1 MMHFEPEYQIIRQQ
15 MENRLSV
22 IRRSFYRDARA
33 INKWETVVAGTACGV
48 EPPPES
54 GWVPFQTGGRWG
66 GSDTTQWFRAT
77 VEVPDTWQS
86 ERVFAVLTPG
96 NEALCYVDGVPR
108 QGLDHHRS
116 HVLLRE
122 SATGGEKIPLLIDA
136 YAKGEQVFG
145 VAQIC
150 VQDTDAWNLY
160 YDVRVALDVVL
171 AHPPESDIGRRL
183 FDVCYETL
191 KHVDPNTIDDLRVY
205 HEQIERASQYFGT
218 HIDEFRHSYNDGEFT
233 VFGQSHIDV
242 AWLWPIRVTQK
253 KIGRTFSTALQ
264 YMEQYPEFTCIMS
277 QPQLYEYIKNDYPEI
292 WERLK
297 EKVKS
302 GQWEVSGAPWVE
314 QDLNVPSG
322 ESHVRQ
328 YLYGNRFYRKEFGVH
343 SRLVWIPDCFGYTFS
358 LPQIMK
364 KAQIDYFYTTKLHG
378 NEYNRHPYDLFR
390 WRGIDGTE
398 ILAIQTP
405 NKCNDEPTPERL
417 KFSWRMFRQKSIAET
432 MPFAFGFGDG
442 GGGPTIDHIEYA
454 LRLSNISGV
463 PRLTWGKAEETYD
476 RIVETTDWSQ
486 IPIYH
491 DEMYYERHRGC
502 QTSQART
509 KRNNRK
515 AELLAR
521 DTEFFSSLAFIEGSE
536 YRHDDINNAWKLIL
550 LNQFHDILPGSSIQE
565 VYVDAERDY
574 ETAFSLLD
582 DVRDESMRILNGSGA
597 SSDQK
602 TIIVRNTLGWTRTD
616 VAVLECAELSATPV
630 HIIDADGNVVS
641 SQRVKSLDGNDQLLF
656 EVNDVP
662 SFGYAV
668 FRLVEGDQPSKTTG
682 PKAPKATTKKLEN
695 DYFEVGF
702 SNDGSIARLWDKRNN
717 RSVLSANAK
726 GNELA
731 LFEDHPAS
739 SDAWDVNFNVFEV
752 SEEYELDG
760 TITVV
765 ENGPVRATV
774 RVVRRSANSVVT
786 QDISLWCTIQRIDF
800 VTRIDWQEKH
810 RLLKASFPV
819 DVTSRRATYEIQYGA
834 IERPTHRSTQWDAA
848 RFEVPAHRWI
858 DLSEADYGVSLLN
871 DCKYGFDVHDN
882 VMRISLLRAPTH
894 PDPNCD
900 EGVHDMTYS
909 LYPHAGS
916 WQEAATVRRGYELN
930 VPLVTTVADVRGTK
944 SSFPNGFASVDL
956 ENVVI
961 DCIKKAEDTDD
972 VIVRLYEAH
981 GARGAGILTFRRSPV
996 HVSECDLMEEN
1007 DAPVEVDGGTVSFRI
1022 LPWEIRTFKVRF

>member
-1 MMHFEPEYQIIRQQ
+1 MHFEPEYQIIRRQ

-22 IRRSFYRDARA
+22 IQRSLFRDAQA
-33 INKWETVVAGTACGV
+33 IENLETVVAGEGCGI

-54 GWVPFQTGGRWG
+54 GWVPFRAGGRWG
-66 GSDTTQWFRAT
+66 GPDTTQWFRAT
-77 VEVPDTWQS
+77 VVVPDAWEG
-86 ERVFAVLTPG
+86 ERVFAVLAPG

-122 SATGGEKIPLLIDA
+122 SAKGGETISLLIDA
-136 YAKGEQVFG
+136 YAKGEQVFS
-145 VAQIC
+145 VAQMC
-150 VQDTDAWNLY
+150 VQDTEAWDLY
-160 YDVRVALDVVL
+160 YDVRVALDVAL
-171 AHPPESDIGRRL
+171 SHPPESDIGRRL

-191 KHVDPNTIDDLRVY
+191 KHIDPNTIDDLPIY
-205 HEQIERASQYFGT
+205 HEQIKRASEYFAS
-218 HIDEFRHSYNDGEFT
+218 HIGEFKHSHNDGEFT
-233 VFGQSHIDV
+233 VFGQSHIDT

-277 QPQLYEYIKNDYPEI
+277 QPQLYEYVKNDYPEI
-292 WERLK
+292 WKRLK

-314 QDLNVPSG
+314 QDLNVPNG

-328 YLYGNRFYRKEFGVH
+328 YLYGNRFYRKEFGIH
-343 SRLVWIPDCFGYTFS
+343 SRLVWMPDCFGYSFS

-398 ILAIQTP
+398 VLAIQTP
-405 NKCNDEPTPERL
+405 NKCNDETTPERL
-417 KFSWRMFRQKSIAET
+417 RFSWRMFRQKSIAET

-454 LRLSNISGV
+454 RRLSNISGV

-476 RIVETTDWSQ
+476 RIAKTTDWSQ
-486 IPIYH
+486 IPVFH

-521 DTEFFSSLAFIEGSE
+521 DTEFLASLAFLEGSD
-536 YRHDDINNAWKLIL
+536 YRHVDINTAWKLIL

-565 VYVDAERDY
+565 VYVDAEKDY
-574 ETAFSLLD
+574 STAFSLLR
-582 DVRDESMRILNGSGA
+582 DVLDESTRKLIGSGDGNDA
-597 SSDQK
+597 I
-602 TIIVRNTLGWTRTD
+602 TIVVRNTLGWTRSD
-616 VAVLECAELSATPV
+616 IAVLNDGMRPNSPIHV
-630 HIIDADGNVVS
+630 IDADGTVVP
-641 SQRVKSLDGNDQLLF
+641 SQRVTDIDGNDQLLF
-656 EVNDVP
+656 EVEDIP
-662 SFGYAV
+662 SLGCATYRIA
-668 FRLVEGDQPSKTTG
+668 EGERPYKRIG
-682 PKAPKATTKKLEN
+682 PKAPKATTTKLEN
-695 DYFEVGF
+695 DYFEIRFGR
-702 SNDGSIARLWDKRNN
+702 DGSIARIWDKRNN
-717 RSVLSANAK
+717 RSVLAPGTN
-726 GNELA
+726 GNEFVLY
-731 LFEDHPAS
+731 EDHPAG

-752 SEEYELDG
+752 SEEFELDG
-760 TITVV
+760 AIAVV

-786 QDISLWCTIQRIDF
+786 QDISLWRTVQRVDF
-800 VTRIDWQEKH
+800 VTRIDWHEKH
-810 RLLKASFPV
+810 RLLKAAFPV

-858 DLSEADYGVSLLN
+858 DLSETDYGVSLLN

-916 WQEAATVRRGYELN
+916 WQEAATVQRGYELN
-930 VPLVTTVADVRGTK
+930 VPLVTTVATAK
-944 SSFPNGFASVDL
+944 NGNLPREKAFASVDAK
-956 ENVVI
+956 NVII

-972 VIVRLYEAH
+972 IIVRVYEAH
-981 GARGAGILTFRRSPV
+981 GARGPVRLTFGKTPV
-996 HVSECDLMEEN
+996 RVSECDLMEEN
-1007 DAPVEVDGGTVSFRI
+1007 DVSIESHGNTVSFGI